1 MSDHV
6 GEDDGWASRLRALI
20 DAEPLVPSLAEAVR
34 PMGGMRFL
42 DADGAERALDIAQV
56 HGVIASARVAIRGVL
71 QAEGCPE
78 FGEDAALAIR
88 LYTIERPFRLYRLVN
103 GQMHAPERDAGPGG
117 VSEGLRK
124 CLPYIKYLCEA
135 MENAPAKF
143 VYSER
148 CHRGVKWAFPR
159 CGELPDG
166 SWADEHDPAAYF
178 FPGREFPWY
187 EFKSASF
194 SFDTMYLDCF
204 CGDRGPRT
212 IFSIEGVRGIKV
224 RKRPNLARR
233 AKPALSP

>member
-20 DAEPLVPSLAEAVR
+20 DAEPLAPSLAEAVR
-34 PMGGMRFL
+34 PMAGMRFL

-56 HGVIASARVAIRGVL
+56 HGVIASARAAIRGVL

-159 CGELPDG
+159 CGALPDG

-233 AKPALSP
+233 ANKR

>member
-20 DAEPLVPSLAEAVR
+20 DAEPLAPSLAEAVR
-34 PMGGMRFL
+34 PMAGMRFL
-42 DADGAERALDIAQV
+42 DADGAERALDVAQV
-56 HGVIASARVAIRGVL
+56 HGVIGSARAAIRDVL

-159 CGELPDG
+159 CGALPDG

-194 SFDTMYLDCF
+194 SFETMYLDCF

-224 RKRPNLARR
+224 RKNAQTWP
-233 AKPALSP
+233 